1 MSRNHDN
8 IQKRSYYVFLCCLVA
23 LAVCGCSRI
32 NLPGTS
38 PSTGQTSGTSPTLSN
53 LTISPNPTYV
63 GNIVNLTTAYL
74 DPDADL
80 GFGVAAVSVDG
91 KSLSRIAFRTTYPS
105 GMLTIPMAVNYYS
118 RPSDVS
124 ISLKIRDSSG
134 NWSNAVSAVLS
145 IR

>member
-1 MSRNHDN
+1 MSRNDN
-8 IQKRSYYVFLCCLVA
+8 TQKRFHYLFLCCLIA
-23 LAVCGCSRI
+23 LVVYGCAGI

-38 PSTGQTSGTSPTLSN
+38 PSTGQTTGTSPTLSN
-53 LTISPNPTYV
+53 LTVSPNPTNV
-63 GNIVNLTTAYL
+63 GSIINLSTMYL

-118 RPSDVS
+118 RPSDVR

-134 NWSNAVSAVLS
+134 NWSNVVSTVLS

>member
-1 MSRNHDN
+1 MRRNHDN
-8 IQKRSYYVFLCCLVA
+8 TQRRSCYVFLCCLIA
-23 LAVCGCSRI
+23 LAVCGCTGI
-32 NLPGTS
+32 GLPGTS
-38 PSTGQTSGTSPTLSN
+38 PSTGQTSGTAPTLSN
-53 LTISPNPTYV
+53 LTISPNPTNV
-63 GNIVNLTTAYL
+63 GNIINLTAMYL

-91 KSLSRIAFRTTYPS
+91 ESLSRIAFRTTYPS

-118 RPSDVS
+118 RPSDVR

-134 NWSNAVSAVLS
+134 NWSNAVSTVLS